1 MKDIIAMQI
10 IGAFLFLLA
19 SVKIIKPKE
28 INEGVFGEIS
38 DAEVAKLASMRMLL
52 CGSLMA
58 ISLINLIFSFMVEAG
73 DATEAILISTSIG
86 ILVF

>member
-28 INEGVFGEIS
+28 INEGV
-38 DAEVAKLASMRMLL
+38 
-52 CGSLMA
+52 
-58 ISLINLIFSFMVEAG
+58 
-73 DATEAILISTSIG
+73 
-86 ILVF
+86 